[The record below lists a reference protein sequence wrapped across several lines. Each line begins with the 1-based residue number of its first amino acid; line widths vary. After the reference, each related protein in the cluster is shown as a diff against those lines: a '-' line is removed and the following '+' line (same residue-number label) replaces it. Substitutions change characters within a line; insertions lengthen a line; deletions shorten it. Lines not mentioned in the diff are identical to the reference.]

1 MLGNYGI
8 RQFPG
13 AEILS
18 ALRSIV
24 MRSQYSVSTAIS
36 AAVIVVFVITLTS
49 AQAGSNS
56 SQSSTLVTPA
66 SSETVNNAE
75 NNWNPF
81 RAAKRA
87 AGAAVSGARKVTKG
101 IAGTIGGLFGGED
114 ESASKDGKGEVMSTA
129 TAVSPAQQTPVV
141 KDGLADDNTV
151 EASELASPA
160 QAPFESQVNASA
172 VKNETALKADGVSAH
187 TSGNPATT
195 KVAAKV
201 EEITS
206 HPKCEKAKKTIG
218 TYAFTN
224 IEAKSCE
231 GKVYFFSAS
240 RDGSQFSVKVSANG
254 ELLEVEKLEPGSLA
268 KNDGKAQQKFPSVD

>member
-1 MLGNYGI
+1 
-8 RQFPG
+8 
-13 AEILS
+13 
-18 ALRSIV
+18 
-24 MRSQYSVSTAIS
+24 MRSQYSVATVIG

-49 AQAGSNS
+49 AKAGSNS
-56 SQSSTLVTPA
+56 SQSSALVTPA

-101 IAGTIGGLFGGED
+101 IAGTIGALFGGED
-114 ESASKDGKGEVMSTA
+114 ESASKDGKGDVTSTA
-129 TAVSPAQQTPVV
+129 NAVSSAQEAPVV
-141 KDGLADDNTV
+141 TDGLAKDDTI
-151 EASELASPA
+151 EASELGFPA
-160 QAPFESQVNASA
+160 EAPLESQVKATP
-172 VKNETALKADGVSAH
+172 VKNETALKANEDPAH
-187 TSGNPATT
+187 TPGDPATT

-201 EEITS
+201 EEIAS

-231 GKVYFFSAS
+231 GKVYLFSAS

-254 ELLEVEKLEPGSLA
+254 ELLEVEKLEPGSIA
-268 KNDGKAQQKFPSVD
+268 KNDGKAQQKFPSLE